1 MSLGAMDRRYSSA
14 TAIRMIRIMIIVF
27 IFRIIMSPGDGV
39 KGPFYRVKGEKM
51 GLMVPGDGVKGP
63 FYRVKGKNGVKR

>member
-39 KGPFYRVKGEKM
+39 KGPFYRV
-51 GLMVPGDGVKGP
+51 MVPGDGVKGP

>member
-1 MSLGAMDRRYSSA
+1 M
-14 TAIRMIRIMIIVF
+14 V
-27 IFRIIMSPGDGV
+27 PGDGV